1 MKYIEQIRVQVIIL
15 ILLEIIALAM
25 LFFLGF
31 TNVATALTV
40 FLLINITM
48 IIWIVYVIEKAKES
62 QDIDISRIL
71 GREAKEAF
79 DFGKVGII
87 VYDENYVV
95 TWISDFLMKRD
106 IHLVGKKPTVFIEAI
121 SDLFHGEVDVIRGEY
136 DGHIYEVTRKNEGHV
151 LFVKDITRLATI
163 TKQFE
168 EDSVVV
174 GIIHMDN
181 YMDISSFEDE
191 SKVAAINTNLRQPIV
206 EWAGKYGMM
215 IRRVRSDRFVVVLNE
230 RVFKKMLEDK
240 FDILNDTRKKAQEME
255 VSITLSMA
263 FARGSDDL
271 YALDDMANNLLE
283 LAQSRGGDQV
293 AVKSYGGD
301 VKYYGGNQEAV
312 SKRSRVRV
320 RVMAQAV
327 KEAISESSQVFISG
341 HKEMDFDCMGANLA
355 LSRIVQAYGKKAYIV
370 SKSGGIESYL
380 QNAMHY
386 FADGLEERHRF
397 LSDEEACRLM
407 KKNDLMIVAD
417 YHNPAHCNAPQLL
430 AKAERIVVI
439 DHHRRTEN
447 YIPKPLLVYIES
459 GASSSCE
466 LLTEFF
472 PYMISH
478 LDINDVEATIMY
490 LGILVDTNHFKMRT
504 GFRTFEAAAQ
514 LKKLG
519 ADPIQAEDLLKENY
533 HDFEA
538 KTNIYRYAEVYHDH
552 FIIACVNGSEI
563 VSRTLM
569 SMSADSLLQI
579 KDMEAAFVVAKTAD
593 NEVGISARS
602 KGNINVQR
610 IMELM
615 NGGGHFSA
623 AATQRKDMTQEQL
636 CEELKQQI
644 DAYIVGEEER
654 NESNIVK

>member
-263 FARGSDDL
+263 YARGSDDL

-355 LSRIVQAYGKKAYIV
+355 LSRIVQAYGKKVYIV

>member
-370 SKSGGIESYL
+370 CKSGGIESYL

-552 FIIACVNGSEI
+552 FIIACVNGSAI